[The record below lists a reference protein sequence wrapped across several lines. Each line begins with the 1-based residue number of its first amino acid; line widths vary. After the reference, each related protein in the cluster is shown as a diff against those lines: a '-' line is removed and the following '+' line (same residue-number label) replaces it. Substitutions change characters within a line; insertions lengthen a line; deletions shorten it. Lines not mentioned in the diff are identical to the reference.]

1 MKILVKRTYKKTNYT
16 IGNLYINDQ
25 WFCNTMEDVDKG
37 LTQSQPSSYIY
48 NVKRC
53 GDVAIPAGTYNIDMD
68 TVSPKYSKREKYKS
82 IDGKLPRL
90 EDVPGFEGIL
100 IHCGNTHED
109 SKGCILVGKNKL
121 KGRVCKSTTTFFN
134 LYKILQDA
142 KNKGEEITI
151 TIE

>member
-1 MKILVKRTYKKTNYT
+1 MKILVKRTYKKADYT
-16 IGNLYINDQ
+16 IGNLYIDDQ

-37 LTQSQPSSYIY
+37 LTQSQPFSYICDI
-48 NVKRC
+48 KRC
-53 GDVAIPAGTYNIDMD
+53 GDVAIPAGTYNINMD

-82 IDGKLPRL
+82 IGGKLPRL

-121 KGRVCKSTTTFFN
+121 KGRVCESTTTFFN

-142 KNKGEEITI
+142 HNKGEEII
-151 TIE
+151 LTIE